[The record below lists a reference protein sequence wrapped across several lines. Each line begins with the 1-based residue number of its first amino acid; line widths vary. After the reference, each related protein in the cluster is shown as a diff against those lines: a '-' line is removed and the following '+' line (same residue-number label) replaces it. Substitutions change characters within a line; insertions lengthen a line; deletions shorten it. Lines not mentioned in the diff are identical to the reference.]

1 MSGRRAP
8 QSRFTAPQSKP
19 DVSDFDD
26 LMMPNSGKPEFGW
39 ERGRRSIRGSAAFL
53 Q

>member
-8 QSRFTAPQSKP
+8 QTRFTSPQSKP
-19 DVSDFDD
+19 DVSDFGD
-26 LMMPNSGKPEFGW
+26 LIMPNSGKPEFGW
-39 ERGRRSIRGSAAFL
+39 ERERRSFRGSAAFL